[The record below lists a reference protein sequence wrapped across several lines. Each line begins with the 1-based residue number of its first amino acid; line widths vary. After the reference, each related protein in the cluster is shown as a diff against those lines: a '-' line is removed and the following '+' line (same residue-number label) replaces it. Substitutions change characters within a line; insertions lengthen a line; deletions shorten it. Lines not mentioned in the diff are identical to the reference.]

1 MHGVKLALRRLVVDD
16 RDAAGLRAARFHAG
30 EGRGIV
36 GAVNARRDDHDA
48 LDVQALMQ
56 RRHLLGQRHLRCINP
71 PGKERE
77 FLRLTEN
84 VRVTIACPCGHVE
97 IHRRRQL
104 RRLRQYP
111 SCSHGNSGRDRAEHY
126 CASCWHGF
134 PPADA
139 CLESGVWTS
148 LKGRSGS
155 LVEQTSMA
163 LWDRAEGEF
172 KALIRSDVAGRRS
185 SPAGCPR
192 QPRHTL
198 SPHRPR

>member
-1 MHGVKLALRRLVVDD
+1 MRPRR
-16 RDAAGLRAARFHAG
+16 
-30 EGRGIV
+30 
-36 GAVNARRDDHDA
+36 
-48 LDVQALMQ
+48 
-56 RRHLLGQRHLRCINP
+56 
-71 PGKERE
+71 
-77 FLRLTEN
+77 N
-84 VRVTIACPCGHVE
+84 VRRQSLPFHVRSSARANDLFLIYFRPVGHVE
-97 IHRRRQL
+97 IHLSCRL
-104 RRLRQYP
+104 RRLPQCP
-111 SCSHGNSGRDRAEHY
+111 SCSLGNSGRDRADHY
-126 CASCWHGF
+126 SASCWHGF

-172 KALIRSDVAGRRS
+172 KAFIRSDVAGRRS

-198 SPHRPR
+198 SPHRPRRGPVSGPCLISPSSLLPMAG